1 IRVHQ
6 ARTEK
11 EALVDH
17 LEHLCLYVKMFSDN
31 FNFFSLLFDSRVLL
45 GREEN
50 QDHQVHLASRD
61 CLVDQDQ
68 LERMESLENQ
78 GQKVI
83 LEDLDSQALRVK
95 TVSQVNVVH
104 RVLQEL
110 LEQEVGQVLL
120 AQKVERVL
128 QDPLVPLEAQGH
140 LAYRECQEKEEL
152 LEVLDQ
158 KGIRENLV
166 AKVLMACL
174 VQEESE

>member
-1 IRVHQ
+1 VRVH
-6 ARTEK
+6 RVRMEK

-17 LEHLCLYVKMFSDN
+17 LE
-31 FNFFSLLFDSRVLL
+31 LLVLL
-45 GREEN
+45 GRMVMLASLVHLDLLVLLGTEEN
-50 QDHQVHLASRD
+50 QDHRVHLACRV
-61 CLVDQDQ
+61 CLGDRDQ
-68 LERMESLENQ
+68 LEKMESLESQ

-95 TVSQVNVVH
+95 MESQVNVVH
-104 RVLQEL
+104 KVLRGL

-120 AQKVERVL
+120 ALKAPRVL
-128 QDPLVPLEAQGH
+128 LVPLVPLEAQDC
-140 LAYRECQEKEEL
+140 LVYRECQEKEEL

-166 AKVLMACL
+166 VKVLMAFL